1 MTKETGIKLGAKQLS
16 LACRMLSPILKSCR
30 STPGYHSILFARA
43 GSAVAL
49 SAFDGASALTINF
62 TWDGAEPPEK
72 VVPFRVAAETFCDW
86 AQKLPDGEEMEITP
100 QRGKVLVANGD
111 KSIRAAFL
119 RVEADMTVSPPL
131 EEERVFAGVPASRL
145 AAALAACARCR
156 EVDIAPTPLSHLA
169 IAVPSTHDLKLVA
182 TDGRRLG
189 VSTIRLDPEADDDF
203 KLYSGPQILVPRTGF
218 SALRRILAS
227 DVCAHAKVY
236 LSRLG
241 SVGFLFCIDT
251 TAFQARLFSPAVA
264 MKFPSYE
271 PVIPRAE
278 DMAGAATVEA
288 DLLRSVLHRVE
299 CFPNTLSGALDI
311 ECTPDGL
318 RLGAADAEHG
328 ESTEVIPTI
337 TTFPEP
343 MRRTINIQFLI
354 DAVATM
360 DSHVSLAFPAAQEKP
375 IHFSAQL
382 SSTAESDTFDCY
394 IMGMRR

>member
-1 MTKETGIKLGAKQLS
+1 
-16 LACRMLSPILKSCR
+16 
-30 STPGYHSILFARA
+30 
-43 GSAVAL
+43 
-49 SAFDGASALTINF
+49 
-62 TWDGAEPPEK
+62 
-72 VVPFRVAAETFCDW
+72 
-86 AQKLPDGEEMEITP
+86 MEITP

-119 RVEADMTVSPPL
+119 RVEADMTISPAL

-145 AAALAACARCR
+145 SAALAACAPCR

-189 VSTIRLDPEADDDF
+189 LCNIRLDTDAGDDF
-203 KLYSGPQILVPRTGF
+203 ELRLGPQLLVPRAGF
-218 SALRRILAS
+218 SALRRILTS
-227 DVCAHAKVY
+227 DVCAHAKVS

-241 SVGFLFCIDT
+241 SVGFLFSIDS
-251 TAFQARLFSPAVA
+251 TAFHARLFSPAVT
-264 MKFPSYE
+264 MQFPSYE

-288 DLLRSVLHRVE
+288 DVLRSVLRRVE
-299 CFPNTLSGALDI
+299 CFSNTLSGALDL

-328 ESTEVIPTI
+328 ESSEVIPTI

-343 MRRTINIQFLI
+343 MRRTINIQYLL
-354 DAVATM
+354 DAVASV
-360 DSHVSLAFPAAQEKP
+360 DGHVSLAFPGALEKP
-375 IHFSAQL
+375 IHLSAQL
-382 SSTAESDTFDCY
+382 PGTAESDTFDCY